1 MKSHEFEPLP
11 SYIDYPEEQMRSRSI
26 AFLEEMKRR
35 RTVRDFSP
43 RPVARE
49 IIENCVRTAMTA
61 PSGANMQ
68 PWHFVVVQSPAIKRQ
83 IREAAEQVERDF
95 YAGRASDEWL
105 EALAPLGTDEHKP
118 FLEIAPYLI
127 IVFAQLHGVD
137 SSGEPVKHYY
147 VNESVGIAMGM
158 LIAAVHRSGL
168 ACLTHTP
175 APMRFLNEIFQRP
188 SSERPY
194 LILAVGHPNPD
205 AQVPRIDKKTLAEA
219 CQFL

>member
-1 MKSHEFEPLP
+1 MRNHDFEPLP
-11 SYIDYPEEQMRSRSI
+11 DYVEYSEEQMRSRSI
-26 AFLEEMKRR
+26 SFLEDMQRR
-35 RTVRDFSP
+35 RTVRDFSA
-43 RPVARE
+43 RPVSRE

-68 PWHFVVVQSPAIKRQ
+68 PWHFVVVQDPRIKQR

-127 IVFAQLHGVD
+127 VVFAQLHGMD
-137 SSGEPVKHYY
+137 PSGEPVKHYY
-147 VNESVGIAMGM
+147 VNESVGIAMGL

-188 SSERPY
+188 NSERPY
-194 LILAVGHPNPD
+194 LILAVGYPQPD
-205 AQVPRIDKKTLAEA
+205 ARVPVIDKKKLDEA
-219 CQFL
+219 SQFL

>member
-1 MKSHEFEPLP
+1 MKNHDFEPLA
-11 SYIDYPEEQMRSRSI
+11 DYVEYSEEQMHSRSI
-26 AFLEEMKRR
+26 SFLEDMQRR
-35 RTVRDFSP
+35 RTVRDFSA
-43 RPVARE
+43 RPVPRE

-68 PWHFVVVQSPAIKRQ
+68 PWHFVVIQDPQIKQR

-127 IVFAQLHGVD
+127 VVFAQLHGMD
-137 SSGEPVKHYY
+137 PSGEPIKHYY
-147 VNESVGIAMGM
+147 VNESVGIAMGL
-158 LIAAVHRSGL
+158 LIAAVHRAGL

-194 LILAVGHPNPD
+194 LILAVGYPEPD
-205 AQVPRIDKKTLAEA
+205 ARVPVIDKKKLAEA
-219 CQFL
+219 SQFL